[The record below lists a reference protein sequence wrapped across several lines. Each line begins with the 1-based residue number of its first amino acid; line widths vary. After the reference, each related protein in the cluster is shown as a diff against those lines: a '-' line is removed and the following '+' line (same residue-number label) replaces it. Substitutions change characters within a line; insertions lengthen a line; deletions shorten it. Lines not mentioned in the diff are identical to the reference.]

1 MKKRGHKLFRK
12 GVYYLGELSFFS
24 PAVFLVQ
31 YEQIPNKKE
40 KNIVRI
46 SCLATLLSI
55 F

>member
-12 GVYYLGELSFFS
+12 GVYLRELSFFS
-24 PAVFLVQ
+24 PLVFLIQ